1 MIEGKITDWFIKI
14 SQGRERYLNVV
25 IRLHAYQ
32 QRDSSLTLSNYLYR
46 KEENPFY
53 SQQHYKNH
61 STQFDLTKTRKI
73 EKPL

>member
-1 MIEGKITDWFIKI
+1 MIEGKTTDWFIKI
-14 SQGRERYLNVV
+14 FQGRERYLYVV

-32 QRDSSLTLSNYLYR
+32 QRDNSFTLSNYPYR

-53 SQQHYKNH
+53 SQQHHKNN
-61 STQFDLTKTRKI
+61 SIQPDLTKTRKI